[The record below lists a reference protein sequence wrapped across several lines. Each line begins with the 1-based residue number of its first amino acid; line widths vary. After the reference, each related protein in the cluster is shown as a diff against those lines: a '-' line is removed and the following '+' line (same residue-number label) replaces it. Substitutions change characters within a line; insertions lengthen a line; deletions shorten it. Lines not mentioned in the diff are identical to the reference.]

1 MTQQTKLGLG
11 FMGPAIVIVVLLF
24 LAPVLLTGFFAF
36 TNMSTATGIS
46 GGTYRITETVLNALP
61 TDEVRPEIVA
71 SLSESQFVV
80 DEAGLEA
87 MRAEGLDPAFIEEL
101 AERHGAEVFTSGDDL
116 EDAMKDLDNRPRSI
130 RVIKGAVDMFERSLR
145 DRDFAEE
152 AAFTAALDDAVVD
165 LTDNERVV
173 IVQAAYSGW
182 TMTTSNFSRLWSTP
196 QTGQVIFNTLFYVGM
211 TLLLFNVGF
220 ALVLA
225 ITTTFLPAGQSA
237 FFRAVWFLP
246 RISPSVLYVLLW
258 KWLAWDT
265 GFINAILGQF
275 GVPDRNWMLDTT
287 ANAWVFVIL
296 INGFV
301 GASMGMIIF
310 TSAIRAIPKPLFY
323 AAQVDGASR
332 WQQVRFI
339 ILPQLVWPLLFVSTY
354 QTLSLLTSFEYIL
367 LSTEGGPGSTTEVW
381 SLSAYQTALSN
392 YAGNLQYGYGATMA
406 LVLVAIGV
414 GASLLFLRLFNFK
427 HLVGRPRI
435 EQ

>member
-11 FMGPAIVIVVLLF
+11 FMGPAMVIIVLLF
-24 LAPVLLTGFFAF
+24 LAPVLLTGFFSF
-36 TNMSTATGIS
+36 TNMSTATGIT
-46 GGTYRITETVLNALP
+46 GGTYRITETVLNRLP
-61 TDEVRPEIVA
+61 TDQVRPDVIET
-71 SLSESQFVV
+71 LSESQFVV
-80 DEAGLEA
+80 DEAGLDA
-87 MRAEGLDPAFIEEL
+87 MRAEGLDTAFIEEL
-101 AERHGAEVFTSGDDL
+101 AARHGGEVFADGDDL
-116 EDAMKDLDNRPRSI
+116 EDAMKDLNNRPRSI

-152 AAFTAALDDAVVD
+152 DAFTEALNSAVVD
-165 LTDNERVV
+165 LTDDERVV

-182 TMTTSNFSRLWSTP
+182 TMTTANFSRLWSTP
-196 QTGQVIFNTLFYVGM
+196 ETGRVIANTVFYVGL

-225 ITTTFLPAGQSA
+225 VTTTFLPAGQSA
-237 FFRAVWFLP
+237 FFRAIWFLP

-275 GVPDRNWMLDTT
+275 GVPARNWMLDTS
-287 ANAWVFVIL
+287 ANAWLFVIL

-392 YAGNLQYGYGATMA
+392 YAGNLQYGYGAAMA
-406 LVLVAIGV
+406 LVLVAIGIA
-414 GASLLFLRLFNFK
+414 ASLLFLRLFNFNQ
-427 HLVGRPRI
+427 LVSRPRI

>member
-11 FMGPAIVIVVLLF
+11 FMGPAILIVVLLF

-61 TDEVRPEIVA
+61 TDEVRPDVIA

-101 AERHGAEVFTSGDDL
+101 ARRHGAEVFTSGDDL

-145 DRDFAEE
+145 DRDFTEE

-182 TMTTSNFSRLWSTP
+182 TMTTGNFSRLWATP
-196 QTGQVIFNTLFYVGM
+196 QTGQVIINTFFYVAM

-237 FFRAVWFLP
+237 FFRAIWFLP

-392 YAGNLQYGYGATMA
+392 YAGNLQYGYGAAMA

-414 GASLLFLRLFNFK
+414 AASLLFLRLFNFK
-427 HLVGRPRI
+427 QLVGRPRI

>member
-1 MTQQTKLGLG
+1 MTQQTKLGIAFL
-11 FMGPAIVIVVLLF
+11 GPAVLFIVLLF
-24 LAPVLLTGFFAF
+24 LAPVLMTGFFSF
-36 TNMSTATGIS
+36 TNMTTATGIT
-46 GGTYRITETVLNALP
+46 GGTYRITETVLNRLP
-61 TDEVRPEIVA
+61 TDTIRPDVVER
-71 SLSESQFVV
+71 LSQSSFVV
-80 DEAGLEA
+80 DEAGLQAMAEA
-87 MRAEGLDPAFIEEL
+87 DFDTAFIDEL
-101 AERHGAEVFTSGDDL
+101 TDRHAGETFDDDSAL
-116 EDAMKDLDNRPRSI
+116 EDAMKDLNNRPRSI
-130 RVIKGAVDMFERSLR
+130 RVIKSAVDLFERSLR
-145 DRDFAEE
+145 DRDFDEQ
-152 AAFTAALDDAVVD
+152 AAFVVELDSAVGD
-165 LTDNERVV
+165 LTDEERVV

-196 QTGQVIFNTLFYVGM
+196 ETGRVIVNTLFYVGM
-211 TLLLFNVGF
+211 TLLLFNIGF

-225 ITTTFLPAGQSA
+225 ITTTFLPERQSA
-237 FFRAVWFLP
+237 FFRAIWFLP

-275 GVPDRNWMLDTT
+275 GVPARNWMLDTS
-287 ANAWVFVIL
+287 ANAWLFVIL

-310 TSAIRAIPKPLFY
+310 TSAIRAIPRPLFY
-323 AAQVDGASR
+323 AAEVDGASR

-339 ILPQLVWPLLFVSTY
+339 ILPQLMWPMLFVTSY

-392 YAGNLQYGYGATMA
+392 YAGNLQYGYGAAMA
-406 LVLVAIGV
+406 LVLVGIGIV
-414 GASLLFLRLFNFK
+414 ASLFFLRLFNFRN
-427 HLVGRPRI
+427 LVSRPRI